1 MIQMLVY
8 VTYVCVRDETQNLCC
23 AVLSR
28 PVMSDS
34 VTPWTV
40 VHQAP
45 LSMGFSRQEYW
56 SGLPC
61 PPLGKEGGHI
71 DVREKTFLERA
82 LGGLHQCLSLSKGI
96 RL

>member
-1 MIQMLVY
+1 MFHPSTAFSGGVMIQMLVY

-61 PPLGKEGGHI
+61 PPPRDLPNQ
-71 DVREKTFLERA
+71 
-82 LGGLHQCLSLSKGI
+82 GLNPGFPHCRQILY
-96 RL
+96 